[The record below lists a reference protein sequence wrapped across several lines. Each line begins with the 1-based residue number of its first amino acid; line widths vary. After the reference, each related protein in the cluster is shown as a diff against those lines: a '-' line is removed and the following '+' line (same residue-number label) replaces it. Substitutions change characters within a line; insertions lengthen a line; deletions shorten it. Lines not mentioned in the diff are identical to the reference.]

1 MRIHYLLTP
10 INSFFLQNI
19 VRHSNRLMRP
29 GLQQNKLFDETL
41 SRRDDLE
48 PFLKSLGGPKRPRPD
63 VCFSCNLY
71 FSTNLKGVVYFNLE
85 FN

>member
-1 MRIHYLLTP
+1 
-10 INSFFLQNI
+10 
-19 VRHSNRLMRP
+19 MRP

-71 FSTNLKGVVYFNLE
+71 FSTNLKGSLF
-85 FN
+85 